1 MTAQS
6 WLPANIAGE
15 PDGAMVGAVGTLAA
29 VERQVTAQGL
39 GWATARLDTGDGSVR
54 LLVFPKTYAAHAP
67 LVVDGARVT
76 VTGRMDRRDDVPR
89 VLVHEVT
96 R

>member
-1 MTAQS
+1 MIQS

-15 PDGAMVGAVGTLAA
+15 PDGAIVSVRGTVAD
-29 VERQVTAQGL
+29 VEQHGTRQGRDWL
-39 GWATARLDTGDGSVR
+39 SARLDTGDGSVQ
-54 LLVFPKTYAAHAP
+54 LLVFPKTYDAHAP
-67 LVVDGARVT
+67 LVVEGVRVT

-89 VLVHEVT
+89 VMAMEVT